1 MTTRDFAG
9 GLRPLL
15 VPVLA
20 FNLAF
25 YGALPDAFQA
35 ETFWRDIPPAIALP
49 ENVLRILVLVILPLF
64 LLRDPS
70 PSARRRLGVWLY
82 VGGQAIYYGSWTLLI
97 AKPDRVASLPI
108 FLGPALTPAL
118 WIAGLVLLAEDRP
131 LLPHLRPRLLFG
143 GGALFLVAHV
153 AHASLVWSRLP

>member
-1 MTTRDFAG
+1 MARSLFW
-9 GLRPLL
+9 LL

-25 YGALPDAFQA
+25 YGALPAPYQEA
-35 ETFWRDIPPAIALP
+35 TFWRDIPPWIALP
-49 ENVLRILVLVILPLF
+49 ENVLRIVALVILPLL
-64 LLRDPS
+64 LLRDPTPS
-70 PSARRRLGVWLY
+70 PRRRLGAWLY
-82 VGGQAIYYGSWTLLI
+82 LGGQAIYYGSWALLI
-97 AKPDRVASLPI
+97 ARPELVTSLPI

-118 WIAGLVLLAEDRP
+118 WIAGLVLLAGDRALVP
-131 LLPHLRPRLLFG
+131 GVRSWLLGL